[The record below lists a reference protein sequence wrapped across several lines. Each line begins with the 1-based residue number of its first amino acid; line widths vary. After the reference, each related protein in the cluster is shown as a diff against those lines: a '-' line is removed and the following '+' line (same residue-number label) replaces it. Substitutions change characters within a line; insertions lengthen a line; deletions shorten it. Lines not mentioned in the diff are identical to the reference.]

1 MVNIGRAQTLDPGR
15 NQGKGALWEQ
25 FGRWEDRQV
34 CQRSAGVWETVA
46 RTRCLYC
53 RPMDPDP
60 KFRQPCYSADN
71 PLGRR

>member
-34 CQRSAGVWETVA
+34 CQRSAGVWETVTHA
-46 RTRCLYC
+46 VSLLSHQIQIQVSTAVL
-53 RPMDPDP
+53 
-60 KFRQPCYSADN
+60 F
-71 PLGRR
+71 GR

>member
-34 CQRSAGVWETVA
+34 CQRSAGVWEKVA
-46 RTRCLYC
+46 RGV
-53 RPMDPDP
+53 
-60 KFRQPCYSADN
+60 SVV
-71 PLGRR
+71 GRSRSQVSTAVLFGR

>member
-34 CQRSAGVWETVA
+34 CQRSAGVWETVTHA
-46 RTRCLYC
+46 VSLLS
-53 RPMDPDP
+53 PHPDP

-71 PLGRR
+71 PLGHR